1 MRAARPASIRFRIT
15 LVSSV
20 VAALV
25 LTVTAIVIL
34 TVQRDQLMENLD
46 AGLEQRADTVQA
58 GLELAES
65 GPLAVAG
72 DTDRFV
78 QLATRDGSVVAS
90 SPNVAGMGPAVDPAS
105 GETFHTVSNLEIED
119 DEYRVLVRYIGD
131 NRALLVA
138 ENIDDVNDAER
149 NLGLTL
155 LVAVPLVVA
164 VLGVLTWWLVGRT
177 LAPVDRIRAEVNE
190 IRAGALDRRVQRP
203 ATDDEIADLVE
214 TMNDM
219 LDRVEDATSRQQRFV
234 ADASH
239 ELRSPLARMRTELEV
254 ELADPDVA
262 SPDVLA
268 SVLEEVMGLQVLIDD
283 LLHLARSD
291 AGAEELQRVP
301 VDLDDIVLHEARK
314 LRETSTHEVDT
325 TGVSAAHLEGDPA
338 QLLRM
343 VRNLTDNAA
352 RHATGRVELRLG
364 EIDGAIRLEI
374 GDDGPG
380 ASAADFERIFDRFTR
395 ADASRSTA
403 TGGSGLGLA
412 IVRDVV
418 ERHGGAVTVS
428 PRAPTGLVFTAEL
441 PMTAAAPH
449 AGPKGSER

>member
-20 VAALV
+20 VAAFV

-34 TVQRDQLMENLD
+34 AVQRDQLMDNLD
-46 AGLEQRADTVQA
+46 AGLQQRADTVQA

-65 GPLAVAG
+65 GPFAVGG

-78 QLATRDGSVVAS
+78 QLATTDGSVVAS
-90 SPNVAGMGPAVDPAS
+90 SPNVAGMAPAVDPAQ
-105 GETFHTVSNLEIED
+105 GEALRTVSNLEIED
-119 DEYRVLVRYIGD
+119 DAYRVLVREIGD
-131 NRALLVA
+131 DQVLLVA

-149 NLGLTL
+149 NLRLTL

-164 VLGVLTWWLVGRT
+164 VLGALTWWLVGRT

-219 LDRVEDATSRQQRFV
+219 LDRVEDVTSRQQRFV

-239 ELRSPLARMRTELEV
+239 ELRSPLARMRTELDV

-262 SPDVLA
+262 SRDVLA
-268 SVLEEVMGLQVLIDD
+268 SVLEEVIGLQLLIDD

-291 AGAEELQRVP
+291 AGAEQLQRVP
-301 VDLDDIVLHEARK
+301 VDLDDIVLQEARE
-314 LRETSTHEVDT
+314 LRETSNHEVDT
-325 TGVSAAHLEGDPA
+325 TGVSAAHLQGDPT

-352 RHATGRVELRLG
+352 RHAVGRVELRLG
-364 EIDGAIRLEI
+364 EIDGAVRLEV

-380 ASAADFERIFDRFTR
+380 ASAADLERIFDRFTR
-395 ADASRSTA
+395 IDASRSTA

-418 ERHGGAVTVS
+418 HRHRGTVTVA
-428 PRAPTGLVFTAEL
+428 PREPTGLVFSVEL
-441 PMTAAAPH
+441 PVTAALQ
-449 AGPKGSER
+449 AGRKGTP